1 MKFSVIIHQRL
12 RGFIKIKSIVV
23 SSIWSIRGKIKKS
36 AGTFISPRLFIVQTS
51 TLINS
56 QTPWDIRYPKK
67 NKYPDP
73 FPCKKC
79 IAVGLHSFIYSIC
92 FFFDNW
98 LFLFTR
104 WGHSYRT
111 QRVRWSPMKIKS
123 DVLYRNDLVWK
134 MIPVPFFVFKQDKL
148 KHEWLKIHFLRLQ
161 KIKSVLS

>member
-12 RGFIKIKSIVV
+12 QGFIKIKRIVV

-56 QTPWDIRYPKK
+56 QTPWDIRYPKE

-79 IAVGLHSFIYSIC
+79 IAVGLHSFIYSI
-92 FFFDNW
+92 FFW
-98 LFLFTR
+98 QL
-104 WGHSYRT
+104 
-111 QRVRWSPMKIKS
+111 
-123 DVLYRNDLVWK
+123 
-134 MIPVPFFVFKQDKL
+134 FVFVYAMRSQLSHTKGMVICNEDQIRCFISEWSCL
-148 KHEWLKIHFLRLQ
+148 KDDPCTFFCF
-161 KIKSVLS
+161 